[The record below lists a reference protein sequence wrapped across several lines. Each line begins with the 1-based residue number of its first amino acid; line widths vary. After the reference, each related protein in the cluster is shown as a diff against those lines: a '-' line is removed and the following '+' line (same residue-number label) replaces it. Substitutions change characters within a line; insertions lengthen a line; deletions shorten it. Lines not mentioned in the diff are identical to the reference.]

1 MTDSAP
7 NEPESS
13 RKLFL
18 GGLDYSTTED
28 GLRNHFDKYGKLVD
42 VVVMRFPDTKR
53 SRGFGFITYSSA
65 AEADAAFEER
75 PHTIDTATI
84 ETKRATPREEM
95 NKAGGGGSTETH
107 RKLFIGGLNY
117 STTDETLNE
126 YFSKFGELV
135 DCVVMKFRDT
145 KRSRGFGFVTYAE
158 IEQVDACQTARP
170 HTIDG
175 TKVETKRATPRDD
188 SGPGSGQT
196 VCKIFLGGLKDGV
209 SDDDLR
215 EYFGEF
221 GAVIQVEQMTDKATG
236 RKRGFGFIEFDDY
249 DPVDKLMIKG
259 NNHMVNGYKIDVK
272 KAVSKSDMNNGG
284 GGGRGGGGYENG
296 GRGGGGGRGGYG
308 GGRGGGGGG
317 GPAPW
322 GGQDNGYGGGYGG
335 GQDNFGG
342 GYGGPPRGGGGY
354 GGGRGGGQGGGAW
367 GGQQGGQGGGDPWN
381 QGGGQGQGNFGGG
394 NAWGGD
400 SGSGGWGGDSG
411 WSNDAGYGGGGQQG
425 GYGGGP
431 QAGGQGG
438 YGGGAGGGGGY
449 GGGQAAG
456 GGGGG
461 PGPMRGN
468 AGPGYRSTP
477 YSVGGRGGGSA
488 GGGGYSQGGRGGGA
502 GGRSGGGW

>member
-1 MTDSAP
+1 MSDSGP

-53 SRGFGFITYSSA
+53 SRGFGFITYATSA
-65 AEADAAFEER
+65 ETDAAFEER
-75 PHTIDTATI
+75 PHTIDSATI

-145 KRSRGFGFVTYAE
+145 KRSRGFGFVTYAT
-158 IEQVDACQTARP
+158 IEQVDECQTGRP

-209 SDDDLR
+209 SDENLK

-221 GAVIQVEQMTDKATG
+221 GSVIQVEQMTDKATG

-249 DPVDKLMIKG
+249 DPVDRLMLKG
-259 NNHMVNGYKIDVK
+259 NHHMVNGFKIDVK
-272 KAVSKSDMNNGG
+272 KAISKTDMNSGGGGGGG
-284 GGGRGGGGYENG
+284 GGGRGGGG
-296 GRGGGGGRGGYG
+296 RGGGRGGFG
-308 GGRGGGGGG
+308 GGDRGGQG
-317 GPAPW
+317 GPAP
-322 GGQDNGYGGGYGG
+322 
-335 GQDNFGG
+335 
-342 GYGGPPRGGGGY
+342 
-354 GGGRGGGQGGGAW
+354 
-367 GGQQGGQGGGDPWN
+367 
-381 QGGGQGQGNFGGG
+381 
-394 NAWGGD
+394 
-400 SGSGGWGGDSG
+400 
-411 WSNDAGYGGGGQQG
+411 
-425 GYGGGP
+425 
-431 QAGGQGG
+431 
-438 YGGGAGGGGGY
+438 
-449 GGGQAAG
+449 
-456 GGGGG
+456 
-461 PGPMRGN
+461 
-468 AGPGYRSTP
+468 
-477 YSVGGRGGGSA
+477 
-488 GGGGYSQGGRGGGA
+488 
-502 GGRSGGGW
+502 

>member
-1 MTDSAP
+1 MSDSAP

-53 SRGFGFITYSSA
+53 SRGFGFITYSTA

-95 NKAGGGGSTETH
+95 NKAGGGGSTETS

-117 STTDETLNE
+117 STTDEALNE
-126 YFSKFGELV
+126 YFSKYGELV

-158 IEQVDACQTARP
+158 VEQVDACQAARP

-221 GAVIQVEQMTDKATG
+221 GGVVQVEQMTDKQTG

-259 NNHMVNGYKIDVK
+259 NHHMVNGYKIDVK
-272 KAVSKSDMNNGG
+272 KAVSKSDMNQ
-284 GGGRGGGGYENG
+284 
-296 GRGGGGGRGGYG
+296 GGGGGRGGYG
-308 GGRGGGGGG
+308 GGQGG
-317 GPAPW
+317 
-322 GGQDNGYGGGYGG
+322 GYGGGYGG
-335 GQDNFGG
+335 GGGGQNAPWGGNNGGFGG
-342 GYGGPPRGGGGY
+342 GQGGGNWGGNQGGGY
-354 GGGRGGGQGGGAW
+354 GGGQGGGNWGGNQGGGQGGP
-367 GGQQGGQGGGDPWN
+367 DPWN
-381 QGGGQGQGNFGGG
+381 QGGGQGGQGGFGGG
-394 NAWGGD
+394 SAWGGD

-411 WSNDAGYGGGGQQG
+411 WANDSGAQG
-425 GYGGGP
+425 GYGGAP
-431 QAGGQGG
+431 QGGG
-438 YGGGAGGGGGY
+438 YGGGQGGGYGGGQGGGGAGPMRGNSGPGY
-449 GGGQAAG
+449 RSAPYSVGGRGGGQAAG
-456 GGGGG
+456 GGGG
-461 PGPMRGN
+461 
-468 AGPGYRSTP
+468 
-477 YSVGGRGGGSA
+477 YSRGGG
-488 GGGGYSQGGRGGGA
+488 GGQGGSR
-502 GGRSGGGW
+502 W